1 MAGENSNIQVTDL
14 DFNLIKTN
22 LKRYLQAQTTLQ
34 DYNYEGSALST
45 LLDILAYNTQYQ
57 AYYLNMV
64 ANEMFL
70 DSALQR
76 ASVVSHAKLLNYT
89 PQSAA
94 APRAEI
100 NLVMNNVTDSSLT
113 LPIFTSFLSEA
124 IDGVTYKFVTMN
136 SVTENTNLENNTVTY
151 NNLVIK
157 QGEPV
162 TLTFT
167 YDSAANPT
175 AIFELPDT
183 DVDTTTITVS
193 VQQSGSNT
201 STQVFTLV
209 DDYLSLDNETTA
221 YFLQEGNNGFYQ
233 IYFGDGILGKA
244 LTDGNVITVSYI
256 ITSGTLSSGANNFVL
271 MDTISGF
278 SNGVVT
284 PISAATQGSEKET
297 IESIKYTAPKSYSA
311 QGRAVTKEDY
321 IYLIQNNAGVF
332 PIDAV
337 NVWGGE
343 ENDPPVYGAIFIA
356 IKPSGGFLLTQT
368 QKAIIEEQI
377 IKPISVLTV
386 QPRIIDVDYNY
397 LVINS
402 NILYEPKLTSLTS
415 SQLQTQVLTAIQG
428 FARNTLNTFNS
439 TFKLSS
445 LISTV
450 QSVSGS
456 FVTNDA
462 SITLQKRIVPSLT
475 SSTTYSLRFGTPLKK
490 DIFGKSISVTPT
502 FQIIDRNNN
511 NVVRDTVYLEETPS
525 STTTVESISVLNPGF
540 GYTSAPIVTILGD
553 GVGATAVATV
563 VNGQINNIT
572 VTNSGGNYTQAIVE
586 ITSTD
591 GNGALASGVAT
602 LSGNQGT
609 LRTYYFEDGIKRI
622 LNSNAGT
629 VNYDEGVVT
638 LTDFNPSAINN
649 PLGILSV
656 QAVPTSTIISS
667 SRDKI
672 ITLDNTDPNAI
683 NVNIIAK
690 V

>member
-22 LKRYLQAQTTLQ
+22 LKRYLQSQTTLQ

-94 APRAEI
+94 APRAQI
-100 NLVMNNVTDSSLT
+100 DLVMNNVTDSSLT

-136 SVTENTNLENNTVTY
+136 SVTENTNLANNTVTF
-151 NNLVIK
+151 NDLVIK

-167 YDSAANPT
+167 YDSGANPT

-183 DVDTTTITVS
+183 DVDTSTITVS

-244 LTDGNVITVSYI
+244 LTDGNVITVTYI
-256 ITSGTLSSGANNFVL
+256 ITSGTSATGANNFVL

-284 PISAATQGSEKET
+284 PVLAATQGAEKET

-386 QPRIIDVDYNY
+386 QPRIIDVDYTY

-428 FARNTLNTFNS
+428 FARDTLNTFNS

-450 QSVSGS
+450 QAVSGS

-475 SSTTYSLRFGTPLKK
+475 TSTTYSLKFGTPLKK

-502 FQIIDRNNN
+502 FQIIDTNNN

-540 GYTSAPIVTILGD
+540 GYTSTPIVTILGD

-572 VTNSGGNYTQAIVE
+572 VTNSGGNYTQAIVQ

-609 LRTYYFEDGIKRI
+609 LRTYYFEDGVKRI

-629 VNYDEGVVT
+629 VNYNDGIVT
-638 LTDFNPSAINN
+638 LVDFNPSAINN

>member
-1 MAGENSNIQVTDL
+1 MAGENSNIQITDL
-14 DFNLIKTN
+14 DFNTIKTN

-45 LLDILAYNTQYQ
+45 LLDVLAYNTQYQ

-94 APRAEI
+94 ASRAQI
-100 NLVMNNVTDSSLT
+100 DLVVNNVTTSSLT
-113 LPIFTSFLSEA
+113 LPKFTSFLSEA
-124 IDGVTYKFVTMN
+124 IDGISYRFVTLN
-136 SVTENTNLENNTVTY
+136 STTENTDFANNTVTFD
-151 NNLVIK
+151 NLVIK

-162 TLTFT
+162 TLSFT

-183 DVDTTTITVS
+183 NVDTTTISVV
-193 VQQSGSNT
+193 VQQSTSN
-201 STQVFTLV
+201 SSSQVFTLV
-209 DDYLSLDNETTA
+209 DDYLALNGTTKA
-221 YFLQEGNNGFYQ
+221 FFLQEATNGFYQ
-233 IYFGDGILGKA
+233 IYFGDGILGEA
-244 LTDGNVITVSYI
+244 LTDGNVVSVSYI
-256 ITSGTLSSGANNFVL
+256 ITSGTAATDANNFVL

-278 SNGVVT
+278 SSSTIT
-284 PISAATQGSEKET
+284 PVQAATQGAERET
-297 IESIKYTAPKSYSA
+297 IESIKYTAPKSYAA

-321 IYLIQNNAGVF
+321 IFLIQNNAGIF
-332 PIDAV
+332 PVDSV

-343 ENDPPVYGAIFIA
+343 ENDPPVYGVVFVA
-356 IKPSGGFLLTQT
+356 IKPSGGYLLTPS
-368 QKAIIEEQI
+368 QKSIIEEQI

-402 NILYEPKLTSLTS
+402 NILYDPKLTTLTS

-428 FARNTLNTFNS
+428 FAADTLNTFNS
-439 TFKLSS
+439 TFQLST

-450 QSVSGS
+450 QSVSSS
-456 FVTNDA
+456 FITNDA
-462 SITLQKRIVPSLT
+462 SITLQKRLVPSLT
-475 SSTTYSLRFGTPLKK
+475 SSTTYTLKYGTSLKK
-490 DIFGKSISVTPT
+490 DIFGKSVSVTPT
-502 FQIIDRNNN
+502 FQIIDVDSNS
-511 NVVRDTVYLEETPS
+511 VVRDSVYLEETPS
-525 STTTVESISVLNPGF
+525 STTYVESISIINPGF
-540 GYTSAPIVTILGD
+540 GYTSTPTVTILGD
-553 GVGATAVATV
+553 GTGATARATV
-563 VNGQINNIT
+563 VNGQVDSIT
-572 VTNSGGNYTQAIVE
+572 IIDVGVNYTQAIVQ

-591 GNGALASGVAT
+591 GNGSLASAVAI
-602 LSGNQGT
+602 LAGNKGT
-609 LRTYYFEDGIKRI
+609 LRTYYFENNVKKI
-622 LNSNAGT
+622 LNANAGT
-629 VNYDEGVVT
+629 VDYAQGIVT

-649 PLGILSV
+649 SLGVLSV
-656 QAVPTSTIISS
+656 QAVPTSTIVSS
-667 SRDKI
+667 ARDKI

-683 NVNIIAK
+683 NINIVAK

>member
-22 LKRYLQAQTTLQ
+22 LKRYLQSQTTLQ

-89 PQSAA
+89 PQSAS
-94 APRAEI
+94 APKAEV

-136 SVTENTNLENNTVTY
+136 SITENTNLENNTVTY

-167 YDSAANPT
+167 YDSGANPT

-183 DVDTTTITVS
+183 DVDTTTITVT

-244 LTDGNVITVSYI
+244 LTDGNVITISYI
-256 ITSGTLSSGANNFVL
+256 ITSGTLSSGANSFVL

-284 PISAATQGSEKET
+284 PVLAATQGAEKET

-321 IYLIQNNAGVF
+321 IFLIQNNSGVF

-343 ENDPPVYGAIFIA
+343 ENDPPVYGAIFVA

-386 QPRIIDVDYNY
+386 QPRIIDVDYTY

-428 FARNTLNTFNS
+428 FARDTLNTFNS

-450 QSVSGS
+450 QAVSGS

-475 SSTTYSLRFGTPLKK
+475 SSTTYSLKFGTPLKK
-490 DIFGKSISVTPT
+490 DIFGKSISATPT
-502 FQIIDRNNN
+502 FQIIDTNNN

-540 GYTSAPIVTILGD
+540 GYTSTPIVTILGD

-572 VTNSGGNYTQAIVE
+572 VTNSGGNYTQAIVQ
-586 ITSTD
+586 ITPTD
-591 GNGALASGVAT
+591 GNGALASGVAV

-609 LRTYYFEDGIKRI
+609 LRTYYFEDGVKRI

-629 VNYDEGVVT
+629 VNYADGIVT

-656 QAVPTSTIISS
+656 QAIPTSTIISS
-667 SRDKI
+667 ARDKI

>member
-22 LKRYLQAQTTLQ
+22 LKRYLQSQTTLQ

-45 LLDILAYNTQYQ
+45 LLDVLAYNTQYQ

-94 APRAEI
+94 APRAQI
-100 NLVMNNVTDSSLT
+100 DLVMNNVTTGSLT
-113 LPIFTSFLSEA
+113 LPKFTNFLSEA
-124 IDGVTYKFVTMN
+124 IDGVSYKFVTLN
-136 SVTENTNLENNTVTY
+136 SVTQNTNLSNNTVTFD
-151 NNLVIK
+151 NLVIK

-183 DVDTTTITVS
+183 NVDTTTISVI
-193 VQQSGSNT
+193 VQQSTSN
-201 STQVFTLV
+201 SSSQVFTLV
-209 DDYLSLDNETTA
+209 DDYLALDSTTKA
-221 YFLQEGNNGFYQ
+221 FFLQEATNGYYQ
-233 IYFGDGILGKA
+233 IYFGDGILGQA
-244 LTDGNVITVSYI
+244 LTDGNVVSVSYI
-256 ITSGTLSSGANNFVL
+256 ITSGTAATDANNFVL

-278 SNGVVT
+278 SSSTIT
-284 PISAATQGSEKET
+284 PVQAATQGAEKET
-297 IESIKYTAPKSYSA
+297 IESIKYTAPKSYAA

-321 IYLIQNNAGVF
+321 IFLIQNNAGIF

-343 ENDPPVYGAIFIA
+343 ENDPPVYGVVFAA
-356 IKPSGGFLLTQT
+356 IKPSGGYLLTQS

-386 QPRIIDVDYNY
+386 QPRIIDVDYSY

-402 NILYEPKLTSLTS
+402 NVLYEPKLTTLTS
-415 SQLQTQVLTAIQG
+415 SQLQSQVLTAIQG
-428 FARNTLNTFNS
+428 FAADTLNTFNS

-450 QSVSGS
+450 QSVSSS

-462 SITLQKRIVPSLT
+462 SIILQKRIVPSLT
-475 SSTTYSLRFGTPLKK
+475 SPTTYTLKYGTSLKK

-502 FQIIDRNNN
+502 FQVIDTNNN
-511 NVVRDTVYLEETPS
+511 NIVRESVYLEETPS
-525 STTTVESISVLNPGF
+525 STTYIESISISNPGF
-540 GYTSAPIVTILGD
+540 GYTSTPTVTILGD
-553 GVGATAVATV
+553 GTGATAKATI
-563 VNGQINNIT
+563 VNGQVDSIT
-572 VTNSGGNYTQAIVE
+572 VITGGINYTQAIIQ
-586 ITSTD
+586 ITPTD
-591 GNGALASGVAT
+591 GNGSLASGVAV
-602 LSGNQGT
+602 LAGNKGT
-609 LRTYYFEDGIKRI
+609 LRTYYFENNVKKI
-622 LNSNAGT
+622 LNASAGT
-629 VNYDEGVVT
+629 VDYAQGIVT
-638 LTDFNPSAINN
+638 LTDFSPSAINN
-649 PLGILSV
+649 PLGVLSI

-667 SRDKI
+667 ARDKI

>member
-1 MAGENSNIQVTDL
+1 MAGENSNIQITDL
-14 DFNLIKTN
+14 DFNTIKTN
-22 LKRYLQAQTTLQ
+22 LKRYLQSQTTLQ

-45 LLDILAYNTQYQ
+45 LLDVLAYNTQYQ

-94 APRAEI
+94 APRAQI
-100 NLVMNNVTDSSLT
+100 DLVMNNVTTSSLT
-113 LPIFTSFLSEA
+113 LPKFTSFLSEA
-124 IDGVTYKFVTMN
+124 IDGVSYKFVTLN
-136 SVTENTNLENNTVTY
+136 STTQNTDLANNTVTF
-151 NNLVIK
+151 NDLVIK

-162 TLTFT
+162 TLSFT
-167 YDSAANPT
+167 YDDATNPT

-183 DVDTTTITVS
+183 NIDTTTISVV
-193 VQQSGSNT
+193 VQQSTSN
-201 STQVFTLV
+201 SSSQVFTLV
-209 DDYLSLDNETTA
+209 DDYLALNGTTKA
-221 YFLQEGNNGFYQ
+221 FFLQEATNGYYQ
-233 IYFGDGILGKA
+233 IYFGDGILGQA
-244 LTDGNVITVSYI
+244 LTDGNVVSVSYI
-256 ITSGTLSSGANNFVL
+256 ITSGTAATDANNFVL
-271 MDTISGF
+271 MDTIGGF
-278 SNGVVT
+278 SSSTIT
-284 PISAATQGSEKET
+284 PVQAATQGAEKET

-321 IYLIQNNAGVF
+321 IFLIQNNAGIF

-343 ENDPPVYGAIFIA
+343 ENDPPVYGVVFVA
-356 IKPSGGFLLTQT
+356 IKPSGGYLLTQA
-368 QKAIIEEQI
+368 QKSIIEEEI

-402 NILYEPKLTSLTS
+402 NVLYDQKLTTLTS

-428 FARNTLNTFNS
+428 FAAQTLNTFNS
-439 TFKLSS
+439 TFQLST

-450 QSVSGS
+450 QSVSSS
-456 FVTNDA
+456 FITNDA
-462 SITLQKRIVPSLT
+462 TIALQKRLVPSLT
-475 SSTTYSLRFGTPLKK
+475 SSTTYTLKYGTPLRK

-502 FQIIDRNNN
+502 FQVIDVENNS
-511 NVVRDTVYLEETPS
+511 VVRDSVYLEETPS
-525 STTTVESISVLNPGF
+525 STTYIESISISNPGF
-540 GYTSAPIVTILGD
+540 GYTSTPTVTILGD
-553 GVGATAVATV
+553 GTGATARATV
-563 VNGQINNIT
+563 VNGQVDSIT
-572 VTNSGGNYTQAIVE
+572 IIDGGINYTQAIVQ

-591 GNGALASGVAT
+591 GNGSLASAVAV
-602 LSGNQGT
+602 LAGNKGT
-609 LRTYYFEDGIKRI
+609 LRTYYFENNVKKI
-622 LNSNAGT
+622 LNANAGT
-629 VNYDEGVVT
+629 VDYAQGIVT

-649 PLGILSV
+649 PLGVLSV
-656 QAVPTSTIISS
+656 QAVPTSTIVSS
-667 SRDKI
+667 ARDKI

-683 NVNIIAK
+683 NINIVAK

>member
-1 MAGENSNIQVTDL
+1 MAGENSNIQITDL
-14 DFNLIKTN
+14 DFNTIKTN
-22 LKRYLQAQTTLQ
+22 LKRYLQSQTTLQ

-76 ASVVSHAKLLNYT
+76 SSVVSHAKLLNYT

-94 APRAEI
+94 APRAQI
-100 NLVMNNVTDSSLT
+100 DLVMNNVTTSSLT
-113 LPIFTSFLSEA
+113 LPKFTSFLSEA
-124 IDGVTYKFVTMN
+124 IDGVSYRFVTLN
-136 SVTENTNLENNTVTY
+136 STTENTNLANNTVTF
-151 NNLVIK
+151 NDLVIK

-162 TLTFT
+162 TLSFT

-183 DVDTTTITVS
+183 NVDTTTISVI
-193 VQQSGSNT
+193 VQQSTSNT
-201 STQVFTLV
+201 SSQVFTLV
-209 DDYLSLDNETTA
+209 DDYLALNGTTKA
-221 YFLQEGNNGFYQ
+221 FFLQEATNGFYQ
-233 IYFGDGILGKA
+233 IYFGDGILGEA
-244 LTDGNVITVSYI
+244 LTDGNVVSVSYI
-256 ITSGTLSSGANNFVL
+256 ITSGTAATDANNFVL

-278 SNGVVT
+278 SSSTIT
-284 PISAATQGSEKET
+284 PVQAATQGAERES
-297 IESIKYTAPKSYSA
+297 IESIKYTAPKSYAA

-321 IYLIQNNAGVF
+321 IFLIQNNAGIF

-343 ENDPPVYGAIFIA
+343 ENDPPVYGVVFVA
-356 IKPSGGFLLTQT
+356 IKPSGGYLLTPS
-368 QKAIIEEQI
+368 QKSIIEEQI

-402 NILYEPKLTSLTS
+402 NILYDSKLTTLTS
-415 SQLQTQVLTAIQG
+415 SQLQTQTLTAIQG
-428 FARNTLNTFNS
+428 FATDTLNTFNS
-439 TFKLSS
+439 TFQLST

-450 QSVSGS
+450 QSVSPS
-456 FVTNDA
+456 FITNDA
-462 SITLQKRIVPSLT
+462 SITLQKRLVPSLT
-475 SSTTYSLRFGTPLKK
+475 SSTTYTLKYGTSLKK

-502 FQIIDRNNN
+502 FQVIDVDNNS
-511 NVVRDTVYLEETPS
+511 VVRDSVYLEETPS
-525 STTTVESISVLNPGF
+525 STTYVESISISNPGF
-540 GYTSAPIVTILGD
+540 GYTSTPTVTILGD
-553 GVGATAVATV
+553 GTGATARATV
-563 VNGQINNIT
+563 VNGQVDSIT
-572 VTNSGGNYTQAIVE
+572 MIDVGVNYTQAIVQ

-591 GNGALASGVAT
+591 GNGSLASAVAV
-602 LSGNQGT
+602 LAGNKGT
-609 LRTYYFEDGIKRI
+609 LRTYYFENNVKKI
-622 LNSNAGT
+622 LNANAGT
-629 VNYDEGVVT
+629 VDYAQGIVT
-638 LTDFNPSAINN
+638 LTDFNPSAINS

-656 QAVPTSTIISS
+656 QAVPTSTIVSS
-667 SRDKI
+667 ARDKI

-683 NVNIIAK
+683 NINIVAK